1 MSASHP
7 DMIVLSLCMSFPPPP
22 EVPAVTNVTAWPV
35 SSSVITV
42 NWTYSEP
49 ECGSVDRF
57 ELTYSRDGENQT
69 MLTISD
75 VTKRSTNITG
85 LDNKQGTY
93 TISMTAEYQ
102 STASPASDPVVVDF
116 KGKGTVTCDVTVCSC
131 EM

>member
-1 MSASHP
+1 MSVSHP

-22 EVPAVTNVTAWPV
+22 DVPPVTSVTVWPV

-42 NWTYSEP
+42 NWAYSEP

-57 ELTYSRDGENQT
+57 VLTYSRDGGTQT

-75 VTKRSTNITG
+75 VTKRSINIPG

-93 TISMTAEYQ
+93 TISMTAVYQ
-102 STASPASDPVVVDF
+102 STASTASDLVVVDF
-116 KGKGTVTCDVTVCSC
+116 EGKGSTCTACGVG
-131 EM
+131 